1 MAVPQ
6 LLTWAQGLM
15 KMPKYSERIP
25 EAVRNNISRL
35 GYYIQS
41 DAFDP
46 TAVTPFLNAMLAK
59 IGKQMITGYQW
70 DNNVFDRF
78 YKGDIPV
85 GGYIEEDFIGVQAG
99 EAYPATLTD
108 GTSVDPFVIKKPS
121 TTVTYFAVNFGMQY
135 WTTIADE
142 QLSTAVLSNETF
154 SNFIGEAIGVLAKS
168 YHLDKY
174 LAVREMFGAGD
185 IYGQTVATTI
195 TSSGDSFSQ
204 TEAIEIVKVL
214 KSYIKATRKPST
226 AYNKAA
232 VLNAM
237 SASDQVLIINTVIYE
252 MLKDA
257 LRTVYH
263 DEIDFDCEIMEVDG
277 FGETGA
283 TAGQYSALVS
293 ANAVKLYDKQSE
305 RTNNIFNPRGE
316 YWNHFLKGWGWIG
329 YSNTAPAIKFTLAT
343 A

>member
-1 MAVPQ
+1 
-6 LLTWAQGLM
+6 
-15 KMPKYSERIP
+15 
-25 EAVRNNISRL
+25 
-35 GYYIQS
+35 
-41 DAFDP
+41 
-46 TAVTPFLNAMLAK
+46 
-59 IGKQMITGYQW
+59 
-70 DNNVFDRF
+70 
-78 YKGDIPV
+78 
-85 GGYIEEDFIGVQAG
+85 
-99 EAYPATLTD
+99 
-108 GTSVDPFVIKKPS
+108 
-121 TTVTYFAVNFGMQY
+121 
-135 WTTIADE
+135 
-142 QLSTAVLSNETF
+142 
-154 SNFIGEAIGVLAKS
+154 
-168 YHLDKY
+168 
-174 LAVREMFGAGD
+174 MFGAGD

-195 TSSGDSFSQ
+195 TSTGDSFSQ

-283 TAGQYSALVS
+283 TAGQYAALVS